1 VNITTLQFGEIT
13 IDEKEV
19 FVFPQGLPG
28 FEGHPS
34 YIFLQHE
41 PESPFVLMQSVEDP
55 DIAMVLTKP
64 FVFFPD
70 YDFELSEGILKEM
83 EIESAEDV
91 AVWSTVSVRGGLKE
105 ATLNLLAP
113 IIVNVKNRRGKQIIL
128 HGSSYN
134 TKHKLAYSE
143 SSESE

>member
-13 IDEKEV
+13 IDEKEI

-34 YIFLQHE
+34 YIFLQPE

-55 DIAMVLTKP
+55 DIAMVLTNP
-64 FVFFPD
+64 FVFYPD

-83 EIESAEDV
+83 EIESAEEI
-91 AVWSTVSVRGGLKE
+91 AVWSTVSVRGGAKE

-113 IIVNVKNRRGKQIIL
+113 IIVNVKNRRGKQVIL

-134 TKHKLAYSE
+134 TKHKLTHSE
-143 SSESE
+143 TSEA